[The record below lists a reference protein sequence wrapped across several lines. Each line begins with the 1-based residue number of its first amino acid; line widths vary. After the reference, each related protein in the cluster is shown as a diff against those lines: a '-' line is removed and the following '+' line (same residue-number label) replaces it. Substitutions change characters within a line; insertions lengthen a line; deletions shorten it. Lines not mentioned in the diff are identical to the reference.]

1 MELLLIRQIVYSCT
15 KLGTSERSYNM
26 QILTY
31 SEARNNFK
39 SVLDRT
45 IDDADIT
52 VIHRRVGEDAVL
64 MGRSQYDSLMET
76 LYLLSNPANAT
87 TLMNA
92 IAQDKAHLAQPRQLL
107 ADDK

>member
-1 MELLLIRQIVYSCT
+1 
-15 KLGTSERSYNM
+15 M